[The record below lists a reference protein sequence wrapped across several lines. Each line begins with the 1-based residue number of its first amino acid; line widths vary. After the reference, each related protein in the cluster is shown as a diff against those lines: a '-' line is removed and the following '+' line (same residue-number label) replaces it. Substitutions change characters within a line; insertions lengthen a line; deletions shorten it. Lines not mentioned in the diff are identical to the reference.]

1 MPHEYGHKNSEQ
13 NIKGQDSAI
22 QKRIVRYDKMV
33 FIPERQEINSIFEN
47 QSI

>member
-1 MPHEYGHKNSEQ
+1 MPHEYEHKNSEQ

-22 QKRIVRYDKMV
+22 QKRIVHYDKMV
-33 FIPERQEINSIFEN
+33 FIPERQEINSVFEN